1 MTTAGPE
8 EPAPS
13 RPPIEEGSPEYWM
26 AELKAGREEALAH
39 LMARFEK
46 PVAAFLYR
54 RLQGESGVVQELV
67 QEVFLKC
74 LQHNHR
80 FETGRP
86 VSAWIFTLAA
96 NAATDHLRKRGR
108 ELPTP
113 EAFDAPDPH
122 PPSPW
127 DDVDKSRKLK
137 ALQDALAFL
146 TPRQKAMVLAY
157 YVHER
162 PVKRIAEDL
171 GCAEGT
177 VKATLFQSLAKL
189 RKNLEVSHA
198 IP

>member
-1 MTTAGPE
+1 MEAAGPLE
-8 EPAPS
+8 SHPADAT
-13 RPPIEEGSPEYWM
+13 PEFWM
-26 AELKAGREEALAH
+26 ARLKAGQEEALAH

-46 PVAAFLYR
+46 PVFSFLYR
-54 RLQGESGVVQELV
+54 RLQGEAGVVQELT

-74 LQHNHR
+74 LRHCQR
-80 FETGRP
+80 FEEGRP

-113 EAFDAPDPH
+113 ETFDAPDPH
-122 PPSPW
+122 QPSPW
-127 DDVDKSRKLK
+127 ERWDRDRKRRALK
-137 ALQDALAFL
+137 EAIEEL
-146 TPRQKAMVLAY
+146 TPRQRTMVLAY

-162 PVKRIAEDL
+162 PVKQIAEEL

-189 RKNLEVSHA
+189 RKNLDVTR
-198 IP
+198 

>member
-13 RPPIEEGSPEYWM
+13 HPPLAEGSPEYWM

-54 RLQGESGVVQELV
+54 RLQGEGGVVQELV

-122 PPSPW
+122 HPSPW

-137 ALQDALAFL
+137 ALQDALEHL

-157 YVHER
+157 YVQER

-189 RKNLEVSHA
+189 RKNLEPSHA